1 MKYLNI
7 FYKIKALIMKIIYSF
22 IYKDKLVWNK
32 NTKYNIHFRNR
43 FKLIIEDT
51 GKVEIGNGCFFNN
64 DCSISCL
71 GHIKIGENCIFG
83 ENVKLYDH
91 NHVYKDKDKLIKEQ
105 GFKIG
110 EIIIGNNVWI
120 GSNVIILNNVTIGDN
135 VIIGSNC
142 LIYKPVESNTV
153 VKNKVELVKENI
165 Y

>member
-7 FYKIKALIMKIIYSF
+7 IWKINGMFCKIIYSI
-22 IYKDKLVWNK
+22 IYRNKLFWGK
-32 NTKYNIHFRNR
+32 NGRKIGFRNR
-43 FKLIIEDT
+43 FKLIIEN
-51 GKVEIGNGCFFNN
+51 GGRLEIGDGCFFNY

-71 GHIKIGENCIFG
+71 GHIRIGENCIFG
-83 ENVKLYDH
+83 ENVKIYDH
-91 NHVYKDKDKLIKEQ
+91 NHIYKDKDKLIKEQ

-110 EIIIGNNVWI
+110 EVIIGNNVWI
-120 GSNVIILNNVTIGDN
+120 GSNVVILNNVTIGDN

-142 LIYKPVESNTV
+142 LIYKSVESNTV